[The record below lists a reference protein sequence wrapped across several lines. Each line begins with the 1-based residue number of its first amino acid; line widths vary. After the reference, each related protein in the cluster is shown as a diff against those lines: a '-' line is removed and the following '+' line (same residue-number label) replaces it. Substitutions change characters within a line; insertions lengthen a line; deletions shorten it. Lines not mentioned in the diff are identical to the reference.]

1 MIRKYTFG
9 NPYPTEAVV
18 VQLPAQTGPLPYFT
32 ISSHAGV
39 TVSSLTMEQ
48 SMLANQKD
56 HAFSEQQKEEKLS
69 LFLPLQK
76 ADVVYGL
83 GETIRGIN
91 KRGWVYNSYATDLNQ
106 HTESARSLYG
116 AHNFL
121 IVDGAKRFGI
131 FIDHPGEVVFDVGY
145 SNPQELRIT
154 PVTMDMDVYI
164 IEGNSKLDI
173 VRQFRSM
180 IGRSYI
186 APRWALGYGQSR
198 WGYASA
204 ADIRA
209 VCDGYRKNRVG
220 LDMIYLDIDYMRGFR
235 NFTVDGEAYPDFS
248 DFVAQM
254 QANNIHLIPII
265 DAGVKAETG
274 YFADDQGVANG
285 YYIKQADGTDFVGTV
300 WPGEVHFPDFLQP
313 QARQWFGDQYKFLLD
328 QGIDGFWN
336 DMNEPAIFY
345 SKASIDRLRRRLLA
359 GLTDGSLDD
368 WQLNAMGGTISNL
381 SNNRDDYKSIFHHV
395 DGKVICHDDVHNL
408 YGYNMTRATGEA
420 FARLSPEK
428 RILMFSRS
436 SYTGMHRYGGIWT
449 GDNHSWWSHLK
460 MNLTMLPGLS
470 MQGFL
475 YSGADLGGFGGDC
488 TEDLLLRW
496 LGLGIFTPLMRNHSA
511 KGTREQEVYR
521 FSDLPAFR
529 RLISLRYFLLPYI
542 YSEYM
547 KACLKDDMLFK
558 PLSFEY
564 ENDPHA
570 AQVEDQLMMGES
582 IMIAPV
588 LQQNATGR
596 YVYLPEEMKL
606 LRLRS
611 RDDYDEEVLPQG
623 HHYISAELDEVLL
636 FIRPD
641 KLIPVSRGGECVPQ
655 VDFEDV
661 DTIAFVK
668 TEAVYDYYHDDGICR
683 DATLDGHI
691 RTIVI
696 PSTTREET
704 L

>member
-1 MIRKYTFG
+1 MIRKYKFG

-18 VQLPAQTGPLPYFT
+18 VNIPAQATPLPYFAISTASSAT
-32 ISSHAGV
+32 I
-39 TVSSLTMEQ
+39 SSLTMDQ
-48 SMLANQKD
+48 GVLHTLKKDDLASHSCNGQ
-56 HAFSEQQKEEKLS
+56 LS
-69 LFLPLQK
+69 LCHTLETT
-76 ADVVYGL
+76 DVVYGL
-83 GETIRGIN
+83 GENIRGIN
-91 KRGWVYNSYATDLNQ
+91 KRGWVYTSYASDQNHQ
-106 HTESARSLYG
+106 TESVRSLYA

-121 IVDGAKRFGI
+121 IIDGATLFGV
-131 FIDHPGEVVFDVGY
+131 FIDHPGEVEFDVGY
-145 SNPQELRIT
+145 SNPHELRIT
-154 PVTMDMDVYI
+154 PVSMDMDVYI
-164 IEGNSKLDI
+164 IEGDSKLDI
-173 VRQFRSM
+173 VRQFRGM

-204 ADIRA
+204 EDIRT
-209 VCDGYRKNRVG
+209 VCNGYRNNHVG
-220 LDMIYLDIDYMRGFR
+220 LDMIYLDIDYMHSFR
-235 NFTVDGEAYPDFS
+235 NFTIDTDAYPYFS
-248 DFVAQM
+248 DFVVEM
-254 QANNIHLIPII
+254 KTMNIHLIPII
-265 DAGVKAETG
+265 DAGVKAEPGYSVDDEGVVNG
-274 YFADDQGVANG
+274 YFVRN
-285 YYIKQADGTDFVGTV
+285 ADGTDFVGTV

-313 QARQWFGDQYKFLLD
+313 QARKWFGDHYQFLLD

-345 SKASIDRLRRRLLA
+345 SKTGIAKLRNLLKTQLA
-359 GLTDGSLDD
+359 DDTLTD
-368 WQLNAMGGTISNL
+368 WQLNALGGVIGGL
-381 SNNRDDYKSIFHHV
+381 SNCRDDYRSMFHHV
-395 DGKVICHDDVHNL
+395 DGRVVCHDDVHNL
-408 YGYNMTRATGEA
+408 YGYNMTRAAGEA
-420 FARLSPEK
+420 FERLCPDQ

-470 MQGFL
+470 MQGLL

-511 KGTREQEVYR
+511 KGTREQEAYQ
-521 FSDLPAFR
+521 FTDLPAFR
-529 RLISLRYFLLPYI
+529 HLISLRYFLLPYI

-547 KACLKDDMLFK
+547 KACLRNDMLFK

-564 ENDPHA
+564 EDDSHA
-570 AQVEDQLMMGES
+570 SQVEDQLMMGES

-611 RDDYDEEVLPQG
+611 REDYDEQILPQG
-623 HHYISAELDEVLL
+623 HHYVPAALDEVLL

-641 KLIPVSRGGECVPQ
+641 KLIPVSTGGECVPQ
-655 VDFEDV
+655 VDFENV
-661 DTIAFVK
+661 GTIAFVK
-668 TEAVYDYYHDDGICR
+668 TEAVYDYYHDDGISR
-683 DATLDGHI
+683 DVKLEGHI
-691 RTIVI
+691 RKIVVG
-696 PSTTREET
+696 SK
-704 L
+704 

>member
-18 VQLPAQTGPLPYFT
+18 VKLEAEAAPLPYFT
-32 ISSHAGV
+32 VSQGASATISL
-39 TVSSLTMEQ
+39 LTMDQ
-48 SMLANQKD
+48 CVMNTL
-56 HAFSEQQKEEKLS
+56 KEEDFVSQGGSGKLS
-69 LFLPLQK
+69 LFLALEK
-76 ADVVYGL
+76 AYVIYGL
-83 GETIRGIN
+83 GESIRGIN
-91 KRGWVYNSYATDLNQ
+91 KRGWVYTSYATDLNQ

-121 IVDGAKRFGI
+121 IVDGAARFGV

-145 SNPQELRIT
+145 SVPNELRIT
-154 PVTMDMDVYI
+154 PTCMDMDVYI
-164 IEGNSKLDI
+164 IEGESKLDI
-173 VRQFRSM
+173 VRQFRRL

-198 WGYASA
+198 WGYECAK
-204 ADIRA
+204 DIRA
-209 VCDGYRKNRVG
+209 VCDGYRKNHVG

-235 NFTVDGEAYPDFS
+235 NFTVDGEAYPDFA
-248 DFVAQM
+248 DFVAEM
-254 QANNIHLIPII
+254 KAKNIHLIPII
-265 DAGVKAETG
+265 DAGVKAERG
-274 YFADDQGVANG
+274 YFADDEGVAGG
-285 YYIKQADGTDFVGTV
+285 YYMKNADGTDFVGTV

-313 QARQWFGDQYKFLLD
+313 QARRWFGNHYQFLLN

-345 SKASIDRLRRRLLA
+345 SKAGIDRVRQQLKA
-359 GLTDGSLDD
+359 GLSDGTLTD
-368 WQLNAMGGTISNL
+368 WQLNAYGSIISGL
-381 SNNRDDYKSIFHHV
+381 SNNRGDYQSIYHHV

-408 YGYNMTRATGEA
+408 YGYNMTRAAGEA
-420 FARLSPEK
+420 FQRLCPDQ
-428 RILMFSRS
+428 RVLMFSRS

-449 GDNHSWWSHLK
+449 GDNHSWWSHLR
-460 MNLTMLPGLS
+460 MNLSMLPGLS
-470 MQGFL
+470 MQGLL

-511 KGTREQEVYR
+511 KGTREQEVYK
-521 FSDLPAFR
+521 FTDLPAFR

-547 KACLKDDMLFK
+547 KACLRDDMLFK

-570 AQVEDQLMMGES
+570 SQVEDQLMMGES

-606 LRLRS
+606 VRLRS
-611 RDDYDEEVLPQG
+611 REDYDEQILPKG
-623 HHYISAELDEVLL
+623 HHYVSAALDEVLL

-641 KLIPVSRGGECVPQ
+641 KLIPVSAGGECEPQ
-655 VDFEDV
+655 VDFENV
-661 DTIAFVK
+661 NPIAFVK
-668 TEAVYDYYHDDGICR
+668 TEAAYDYYRDDGISTNV
-683 DATLDGHI
+683 TLDGHI
-691 RTIVI
+691 HRIVVR
-696 PSTTREET
+696 S
-704 L
+704 